1 MKETLYTVKEV
12 TDNIYE
18 ALPMNFD
25 DVDIHH
31 KAECEKALT
40 WAEGLVS
47 DLDFNITQLFVE
59 KMKLLHG
66 EKADV
71 KDVMEYVSELDAETK
86 RQKELLH
93 DAKVSVEIFK
103 DAVNYLENE
112 DIEVLYG
119 THSEW
124 R

>member
-1 MKETLYTVKEV
+1 MRETLYTVKEV

-31 KAECEKALT
+31 KSECEEALT

-66 EKADV
+66 KKADV
-71 KDVMEYVSELDAETK
+71 KDVIEYVSELDAEIK
-86 RQKELLH
+86 VQEELLH
-93 DAKVSVEIFK
+93 DAKVAVETFK
-103 DAVNYLENE
+103 DAINYLENE
-112 DIEVLYG
+112 DISVLYG
-119 THSEW
+119 SHSEW